1 MPTTIRFQVYS
12 LRSYS
17 PCAKFA
23 IFAPSKKAYHY
34 IFTMTINI
42 ITLGCSKNVVDS
54 EVIAAQLQKKGHRIF
69 FEGTMKS
76 DLVILNTCSF
86 IGDAREESVN
96 EILEQLERKKRRQV
110 KKVFVVGCLAQRCK
124 AELEESLPE
133 IDGIFTF
140 EELAKLVES
149 EDFQLLGT
157 SERLLSTPRHYAY
170 LKISEGCDHQ
180 CSYCAIPLIRNKQV
194 SKPIPLLVEE
204 TRKLAE
210 QGVKEVMLI
219 AQDLTYYGVDLT
231 GKRELAALMEAL
243 AQVEGI
249 EWFRLHYAY
258 PLNFPFE
265 ILDVMK
271 KYPQFCHYL
280 DIPIQ
285 HINDEILKSMRR
297 GGSAAYI
304 YNMVE
309 RIREAIPDIALRTTL
324 ISGYPT
330 ETREQHKELV
340 EFVKR
345 TRFDRLGVFTY
356 SQEDDTPAYELGDP
370 IRQSEKNKRQNEI
383 MRLQEQISLE
393 LNEAKVGKTFKVI
406 IDAEEQD
413 FYVGRT
419 QYDSPEVDNG
429 VLISKDRALTIGDFY
444 NVQITEASEYDIF
457 GEIC

>member
-1 MPTTIRFQVYS
+1 
-12 LRSYS
+12 
-17 PCAKFA
+17 
-23 IFAPSKKAYHY
+23 
-34 IFTMTINI
+34 MTINI
-42 ITLGCSKNVVDS
+42 ITLGCSKNIVDS
-54 EVIAAQLQKKGHRIF
+54 EVIAAQLQKKGHQVL
-69 FEGTMKS
+69 FESPAKT
-76 DLVILNTCSF
+76 DVVILNTCSF

-96 EILEQLERKKRRQV
+96 EILDQLERKKRRQV
-110 KKVFVVGCLAQRCK
+110 KKVYVVGCLAQRCK
-124 AELEESLPE
+124 DELTESLPE
-133 IDGIFTF
+133 VDGIFTF
-140 EELAKLVES
+140 AELNQLVES
-149 EDFQLLGT
+149 DEFQLLGT
-157 SERLLSTPRHYAY
+157 SERLLSTPKHYAY

-180 CSYCAIPLIRNKQV
+180 CSYCAIPIIRDKQV

-204 TRKLAE
+204 AQKLAD
-210 QGVKEVMLI
+210 QGIKEIMLI
-219 AQDLTYYGVDLT
+219 AQDLTYYGIDLT

-243 AQVEGI
+243 AQVKGI
-249 EWFRLHYAY
+249 EWYRLHYAY

-297 GGSAAYI
+297 GGSAQYI
-304 YNMVE
+304 YDMVA

-345 TRFDRLGVFTY
+345 TRFERLGVFTY

-370 IRQSEKNKRQNEI
+370 IKTSEKNKRQNEI
-383 MRLQEQISLE
+383 MRLQEDISLE

-413 FYVGRT
+413 CYVGRT
-419 QYDSPEVDNG
+419 EYDSPDVDNC
-429 VLISKDRALTIGDFY
+429 VLIDKGQPLVIGEFY
-444 NVQITEASEYDIF
+444 NIKIVEATAYDLY
-457 GEIC
+457 GELA